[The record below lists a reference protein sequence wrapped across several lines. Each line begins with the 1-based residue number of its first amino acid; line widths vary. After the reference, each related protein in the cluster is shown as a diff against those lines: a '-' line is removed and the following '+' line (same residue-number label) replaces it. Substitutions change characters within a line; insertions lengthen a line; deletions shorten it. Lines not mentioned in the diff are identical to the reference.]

1 MLMPKGIRAALAILF
16 LSVLGLRVPTASA
29 KPVHLLRAARVNER
43 IVIDGRLEDAA
54 WVNAPMEWDFTQRD
68 PDEGK
73 EPTERTEL
81 RILYDSTSIYFGVRL
96 YDREPQKIVRQL
108 SRRDN
113 YADADRFT
121 IQLSP
126 NHDRLTGA
134 EFEVSAG
141 GVQRDAIISNDTF
154 TDNSWD
160 GVWESAVRIDDEG
173 WTLEVRIPFSQLR
186 FPPGDHQI
194 WGINAARYIHRKNET
209 VWLQLVP
216 KKESGIASR
225 MDDLEG
231 IDGLEAHNHL
241 DLMPYTVARGQFI
254 RPGSPGDPFN
264 DGSRFFGATGMD
276 IKYGLSSN
284 FTLDATVNPDFGQVE
299 VDPAVV
305 NLSQFET
312 FFPEKRPFFLEGA
325 NIFNNFGQGGSN
337 NFWGFNRQEPNVFYS
352 RRIGRAPQ
360 GTADGDY
367 VDPPTATTI
376 LGAGKVTGKTR
387 KGWTFGLIEAVTGK
401 EFADVSTNGNH
412 STVQVEPLTNYA
424 IGRVLKEGNRAG
436 VGFLTTS
443 VQRDLSFPALR
454 DLLPERSNVAGV
466 DGYLFLDSKK
476 DWVIHGK
483 FSGSWV
489 KGKANA
495 IDRLQLAPQHY
506 FQRPDAPEVSHR
518 LGATSMSGTTGDI
531 NLNRQTGNLQVNAA
545 LWGVSPGFES
555 NDLGFQTRGDAGG
568 MHSVVLWRKT
578 ATDHFTRFRNVW
590 LAKWYTWNYGRKLTG
605 DGWSMGAYGQFL
617 NYWSA
622 NINAGVNR
630 ETQDDRLT
638 RGGPASRNQ
647 AGSNI
652 SGGFNSD
659 SRKKI
664 SWNGWVGTGQN
675 KPRAWW
681 YEFDP
686 GITYKPTPS
695 ITISSG
701 PSFSRNRT
709 NAQYVNTYQDD
720 TAVNT
725 YKNRYV
731 FADLR
736 QTQMSFTT
744 RVNWILSP
752 KMSLQVYAQPLV
764 FVGDYRYFKELAK
777 PGTFTFS
784 RYGYDTGNISLDTS
798 NNQRVYTVDPD
809 ANGPASAFTFNDPNF
824 NFRSLRVNAIFR
836 WEWRLGSTLYFVW
849 TENRQDSANTN
860 TFSPRHD
867 FGSMFTAHP
876 DDVFLVRLAYWFSR

>member
-29 KPVHLLRAARVNER
+29 KPVHLLRAGRINER

-54 WVNAPMEWDFTQRD
+54 WATAPMEWDFTQRD

-81 RILYDSTSIYFGVRL
+81 RILYDNTSIYFGVRL

-134 EFEVSAG
+134 EFEVSAA

-160 GVWESAVRIDDEG
+160 GVWESAVRVDDEG

-325 NIFNNFGQGGSN
+325 NIFNNFGRGGSN
-337 NFWGFNRQEPNVFYS
+337 NFWGFNRQEPTLFYT
-352 RRIGRAPQ
+352 RRIGRSPQ
-360 GTADGDY
+360 GSASGDF

-387 KGWTFGLIEAVTGK
+387 NGWTFGLVEAVTGR
-401 EFADVSTNGNH
+401 EFADVSNQNQR
-412 STVQVEPLTNYA
+412 SKVEVEPLTNYA
-424 IGRVLKEGNRAG
+424 IGRVLKEGRRFG
-436 VGFLTTS
+436 VGFLTTA
-443 VQRDLSFPALR
+443 VERDLQFPALS
-454 DLLPERSNVAGV
+454 DLLPKRAHMAGA
-466 DGYLFLDSKK
+466 DAYWFLDSKK
-476 DWVIHGK
+476 DWVITGK
-483 FSGSWV
+483 FAESWV
-489 KGKANA
+489 NGSVAA
-495 IDRLQLAPQHY
+495 IDRLQRSPQHY
-506 FQRPDAPEVSHR
+506 FQRPDAREVTLR
-518 LGATSMSGTTGDI
+518 PGATSMSGSTGSI
-531 NLNRQTGNLQVNAA
+531 NLNRQTGNVQVNAA

-555 NDLGFQTRGDAGG
+555 NDLGFQTGGDVGG
-568 MHSVVLWRKT
+568 GHAVVLWRKT
-578 ATDHFTRFRNVW
+578 QTDRFTRFRNVW
-590 LAKWYTWNYGRKLTG
+590 VGKWWTWNYGRKLVG
-605 DGWSMGAYGQFL
+605 DGWNFSSYADLL
-617 NYWSA
+617 NYWSVF
-622 NINAGVNR
+622 INGGYQRAV
-630 ETQDDRLT
+630 QDDRLT
-638 RGGPASRNQ
+638 RGGPAARRLSGQ
-647 AGSNI
+647 FIG
-652 SGGFNSD
+652 GGFNTD
-659 SRKKI
+659 GRKKI
-664 SWNGWVGTGQN
+664 SFNYYNGAGRTNPSAWNW
-675 KPRAWW
+675 
-681 YEFDP
+681 EIDP

-695 ITISSG
+695 VTISFG
-701 PSFSRNRT
+701 PSYWRNRYV
-709 NAQYVNTYQDD
+709 QYVNTFQDA
-720 TAVNT
+720 TATNT
-725 YKNRYV
+725 YNNRYV
-731 FADLR
+731 FGEIDQKNL
-736 QTQMSFTT
+736 SLTT

-752 KMSLQVYAQPLV
+752 KMSLQIYSQP
-764 FVGDYRYFKELAK
+764 FTSAGHYWDFKELAA
-777 PGTFTFS
+777 PRTFSFS
-784 RYGYDTGNISLDTS
+784 RYGQDIGQISAAIENS
-798 NNQRVYTVDPD
+798 KSVYTVDPD
-809 ANGPASAFTFNDPNF
+809 SAGPAQSFKFDNPDYNF
-824 NFRSLRVNAIFR
+824 KSFRVNAIFR

-849 TENRQDSANTN
+849 TENRQDTTSNPGV
-860 TFSPRHD
+860 FSPKHD
-867 FGSMFTAHP
+867 LANMFAAHP